1 MGQKKLSSKLEKF
14 VKGSLS
20 FVFDSQTNIELDNR
34 LIIFDIKDLDESL
47 RQIMMLVVANFVESR
62 VKTDPQKRILVV
74 DEGWILLQHEESA
87 RFIAGLTRR
96 ARKYYLGVTIIS
108 QQANDFLSQ
117 DYGRAIAS
125 QSSLRILMRQ
135 DTTTIKKVA
144 AEFNL
149 SEYEQHFLLTCDKG
163 EALIIADQN
172 HVAVKVVASE
182 KEHPLITTD
191 PKEIYV

>member
-1 MGQKKLSSKLEKF
+1 
-14 VKGSLS
+14 
-20 FVFDSQTNIELDNR
+20 
-34 LIIFDIKDLDESL
+34 
-47 RQIMMLVVANFVESR
+47 MMLVIANFVHSQ
-62 VKTDPQKRILVV
+62 VKSSLQKRILVI
-74 DEGWILLQHEESA
+74 DEGWLLLQHEESA
-87 RFIAGLTRR
+87 RFIAGLVRR

-125 QSSLRILMRQ
+125 QSALRILMKQ

-149 SEYEQHFLLTCDKG
+149 SEYEQHFLLTCERG

-172 HVAVKVVASE
+172 HVALKVVASE
-182 KEHPLITTD
+182 KEHPLLTTD
-191 PKEIYV
+191 PREIYL